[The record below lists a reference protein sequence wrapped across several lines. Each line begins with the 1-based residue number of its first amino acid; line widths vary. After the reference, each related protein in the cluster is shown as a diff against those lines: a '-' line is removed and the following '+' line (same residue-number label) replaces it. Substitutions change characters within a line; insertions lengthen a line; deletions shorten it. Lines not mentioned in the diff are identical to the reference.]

1 MLKKKFVIIL
11 FGTFLMLSICPLAQA
26 VVFGTPTVYQVTV
39 KNIEISKD
47 SGATWVTVG
56 SGSLTFDIALAN
68 AGAVVGNYCT
78 NNNIEAGTYDKI
90 RATVA
95 RTFTVSGSIR
105 QNTGQNNGNLMY
117 TSVAG
122 ATNVAA
128 NLGSQSVTCPTTDMP
143 AGISLSPDGDFYCTD
158 DVNFVVNDTTASQ
171 NVTVNFNV
179 TNCLALYPNDTFF
192 PQPPSVTVSVQQ

>member
-11 FGTFLMLSICPLAQA
+11 FSTFFMLSICPSVWA

-39 KNIEISKD
+39 NRIEISKD

-56 SGSLTFDIALAN
+56 SGSLIFDIASSN
-68 AGAVVGNYCT
+68 AGAVIGNYCA

-90 RATVA
+90 RATVS
-95 RTFTVSGSIR
+95 RTFAVRGSIR
-105 QNTGQNNGNLMY
+105 QDTGQNNGNLMY
-117 TSVAG
+117 TSAAG

-128 NLGSQSVTCPTTDMP
+128 NLGSQSVTCPTTELP

-192 PQPPSVTVSVQQ
+192 PQPPSVTVSVQ